1 MFIAPFA
8 TMQLVTKSQLVFTG
22 AVGVRGKVVY
32 TLLTL
37 LGRVGAEL
45 SNQTDTAQLFSGI
58 RKIKFHH

>member
-1 MFIAPFA
+1 
-8 TMQLVTKSQLVFTG
+8 MQLVTKSQLVFTA
-22 AVGVRGKVVY
+22 AVGGRGKVVY